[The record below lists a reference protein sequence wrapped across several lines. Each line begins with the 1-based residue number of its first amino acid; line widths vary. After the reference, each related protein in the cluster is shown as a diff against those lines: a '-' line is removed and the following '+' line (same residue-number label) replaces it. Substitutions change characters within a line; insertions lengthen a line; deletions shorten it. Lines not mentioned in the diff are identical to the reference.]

1 MKNSRRMFILI
12 EAVLAVM
19 LTLAAVTMVR
29 ERNGKELDRIAVILQ
44 DSDAS
49 QWSAFK
55 YGLRAAAEDQK
66 TEVVI
71 VSTEGRLSAEEERIL
86 LEREIEN
93 GADAVIVQ
101 PVPGNGTEEM
111 LEKIEKKVPVMLVGC
126 AASESGETSLL
137 PVTAPDNYHM
147 GAVLAEELLEDYGG
161 KLDEKTIGIVS
172 EMADSEAVQSRE
184 KGFRDTMQGKGCVII
199 WSVSGSGESEVSPGG
214 QAAVDFVVAL
224 DDSSLVEA
232 GKEAASNDLHGAL
245 VYGIANSTEA
255 VYYLDL
261 GDVRCLVVPD
271 EFNTG
276 YQSLTEVAKS
286 LDRSFY
292 RMESKL
298 VSHTVLRREQI
309 FLKENQ
315 ELLFT
320 MNQ

>member
-12 EAVLAVM
+12 EAALAVM
-19 LTLAAVTMVR
+19 LILVAVTMVR

-66 TEVVI
+66 TEVFI
-71 VSTEGRLSAEEERIL
+71 VSTEGRLSVEEERIL

-101 PVPGNGTEEM
+101 PVPGDGTEEM
-111 LEKIEKKVPVMLVGC
+111 LEKMEKKVPVMLVGC
-126 AASESGETSLL
+126 AASENGAASLL
-137 PVTAPDNYHM
+137 PVTAPDNYNM

-161 KLDEKTIGIVS
+161 NMDEKTIGFVS

-184 KGFRDTMQGKGCVII
+184 KGFRDTMQGKGCVIV
-199 WSVSGSGESEVSPGG
+199 WSVSGSGESEVSPGE

-245 VYGIANSTEA
+245 VYGIGNSTEA

-271 EFNTG
+271 EFNIG

-298 VSHTVLRREQI
+298 ISHTVLRREQL

>member
-12 EAVLAVM
+12 EAALAVM
-19 LTLAAVTMVR
+19 LILVAVTMVR

-66 TEVVI
+66 TEVFI

-101 PVPGNGTEEM
+101 PIPGDGTEEM
-111 LEKIEKKVPVMLVGC
+111 LEKMEKKVPVMLVGC
-126 AASESGETSLL
+126 AASENGEASLL
-137 PVTAPDNYHM
+137 PVTAPDNYNM

-161 KLDEKTIGIVS
+161 KLDEKTIGFVS

-184 KGFRDTMQGKGCVII
+184 KGFRDTMQGKGCVIV
-199 WSVSGSGESEVSPGG
+199 WSVSGSGESEVSPGE

-245 VYGIANSTEA
+245 VYGIGNSTEA

-271 EFNTG
+271 EFNIG

-298 VSHTVLRREQI
+298 ISHTVLRREQL